1 MGSIAEALPE
11 ETKPAIQTPVPE
23 TPPAG
28 DLPETVIER
37 RPGWQLVNLR
47 ELWRFRELLFFLTWR
62 DVKVRYKQTVLGAA
76 WAVLQPLSTVVVFA
90 FFLGRLGGVSDG
102 IEDYPLFVLAAILP
116 WTFFANAVSAA
127 GNSVVTNERLVSK
140 IYFPRLIIPVS
151 SVGACLFDFLIS
163 LAILAVMMVWY
174 GAAPGWSVLLAPVVM
189 LLLTAAAV
197 GVGTL
202 LSALIVAHRDFKYVL
217 TFAVQLW
224 LFATPCIYLGPN
236 ARGADL
242 PAAAAAEPGLRAA
255 AELPPGGAGR
265 RARLVRLGRVVG
277 GGAGAA
283 ADRLLLLPP
292 RGTHLRRRDLRRERL
307 SHETGDPGREPVEAI
322 PHRHAEAGRVA
333 QSDRVDHGRRI
344 GPVARPDRPRAERRR
359 GGANSGR

>member
-1 MGSIAEALPE
+1 M
-11 ETKPAIQTPVPE
+11 
-23 TPPAG
+23 
-28 DLPETVIER
+28 
-37 RPGWQLVNLR
+37 NLR

-102 IEDYPLFVLAAILP
+102 IKDYPLFVLTAILP

-151 SVGACLFDFLIS
+151 SVGACLFDFTIS

-174 GAAPGWSVLLAPVVM
+174 GAAPGWSVLLAPFIM

-197 GVGTL
+197 GVGTF

-236 ARGADL
+236 A
-242 PAAAAAEPGLRAA
+242 
-255 AELPPGGAGR
+255 
-265 RARLVRLGRVVG
+265 VG
-277 GGAGAA
+277 PTS
-283 ADRLLLLPP
+283 RLLLPLNPAYGLLLNF
-292 RGTHLRRRDLRRERL
+292 RQAVLGGEIDWYALGVSSAVGLTLLLIGCFYFRR
-307 SHETGDPGREPVEAI
+307 VEHSFADVI
-322 PHRHAEAGRVA
+322 
-333 QSDRVDHGRRI
+333 
-344 GPVARPDRPRAERRR
+344 
-359 GGANSGR
+359 